1 MSDIAL
7 YAFDNANIDG
17 DKEAVIVPNTPTL
30 INKLIANEA
39 NGIKD
44 KINELVERVNAIDV
58 TAYLDLDLI
67 SKGSQGGIA
76 NTADSLEVGDVVRG
90 FAEEGVYWEAAIYL
104 GGDPTDR
111 ANYEIVSPVKFEP
124 QSFTA
129 ATTGVNQEFELPIG
143 FKASLVFKS
152 RGLLYK
158 TSEWSQTDEFLTIL
172 ISANSGNT
180 IYVIPQ

>member
-7 YAFDNANIDG
+7 YQFNDANG
-17 DKEAVIVPNTPTL
+17 SGNKEAVIVPNVPTL
-30 INKLIANEA
+30 INKLSAAET

-67 SKGSQGGIA
+67 AKGSQGGVP
-76 NTADSLEVGDVVRG
+76 NTADTLEVGDIVRG
-90 FAEEGVYWEAAIYL
+90 FAEEGVYWEAARYL
-104 GGDPTDR
+104 GGDPTNRD
-111 ANYEIVSPVKFEP
+111 NYEIVAPVKFEP

-129 ATTGVNQEFELPIG
+129 ATTGTNQEFELPIG
-143 FKASLVFKS
+143 FKANLVFKS

-158 TSEWSQTDEFLTIL
+158 TTEWEQTDEFLTIL
-172 ISANSGNT
+172 ISVNSGNT